1 MIGILFLS
9 LFSCAVARFGMWM
22 LVGVKLGTQV
32 VWNLKLYFS
41 EEHPLTLFVCIS
53 NEWRHSTNLVRAKTW
68 TSACGKLSGE
78 AASLCELGY
87 SGKVPKICIYTGFW
101 QWCNVCLLF
110 KPFLWGK
117 VVPGSSPPEQSNSWS
132 ICPSAWWPP
141 SLSGLTFKTG
151 MSCPVQL
158 SWMEGVVSLFVDKG
172 QWWC

>member
-117 VVPGSSPPEQSNSWS
+117 WCLVLLPQSNQTVGLSVHLPDGLHH
-132 ICPSAWWPP
+132 CLVWP
-141 SLSGLTFKTG
+141 LKL
-151 MSCPVQL
+151 
-158 SWMEGVVSLFVDKG
+158 
-172 QWWC
+172 